1 MSAAPLLSYLS
12 DFVSRII
19 TPPTSP
25 TDKENNDKG
34 FDGRLPHDFWL
45 SCVEK
50 GVAVPP
56 TAIKVKP
63 AAPAGF
69 KGQAPR

>member
-12 DFVSRII
+12 DFVNRII
-19 TPPTSP
+19 TPPASP
-25 TDKENNDKG
+25 TNDNEKG

-50 GVAVPP
+50 GIAVPP

-63 AAPAGF
+63 AAPTGF

>member
-25 TDKENNDKG
+25 TADSDKG

-69 KGQAPR
+69 KGQALR

>member
-1 MSAAPLLSYLS
+1 MNTAPLLSYLS
-12 DFVSRII
+12 DFVNRII
-19 TPPTSP
+19 TPPASP
-25 TDKENNDKG
+25 TTDNDKG

-45 SCVEK
+45 SSVEK

-63 AAPAGF
+63 YEATGF

>member
-12 DFVSRII
+12 DCVNRII
-19 TPPTSP
+19 TPPVSP
-25 TDKENNDKG
+25 TTDSGEKG

-50 GVAVPP
+50 GIAVPP

-63 AAPAGF
+63 LVSTGF

>member
-19 TPPTSP
+19 TPPPSP
-25 TDKENNDKG
+25 TTE

>member
-1 MSAAPLLSYLS
+1 MNAAPLLSYLT
-12 DFVSRII
+12 DIVSRII
-19 TPPTSP
+19 TRPPSP
-25 TDKENNDKG
+25 TDNEKG

-56 TAIKVKP
+56 IAIKVTPVK
-63 AAPAGF
+63 
-69 KGQAPR
+69 R